1 MFDLSSPLEGGSRGM
16 MAINGIKKIGHPPL
30 SSLKG
35 RKIKPLIL

>member
-30 SSLKG
+30 SSLTG
-35 RKIKPLIL
+35 RKINPLIL